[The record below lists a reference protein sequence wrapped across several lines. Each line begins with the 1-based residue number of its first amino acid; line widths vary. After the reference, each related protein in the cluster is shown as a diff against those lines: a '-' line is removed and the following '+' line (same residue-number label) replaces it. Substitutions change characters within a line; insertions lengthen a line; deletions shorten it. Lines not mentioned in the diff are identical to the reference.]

1 MARRPMITY
10 PTQRLLGV
18 VDDPARAAAAA
29 DAIVALGF
37 GREEV
42 EVLVGAAGR
51 ERLGRL
57 GPPPNV
63 LSRIVRV
70 FQYLSM
76 DQLPDFLVYEAAIDD
91 GRAVVAIRVA
101 RRDRML
107 RVRDVLVAHGG
118 HFLNH
123 FGRLWTEELTLWQGP
138 EPSIPEALRR

>member
-1 MARRPMITY
+1 MITY

-18 VDDPARAAAAA
+18 VDDPDRAMAAA
-29 DAIVALGF
+29 DAIVASGV
-37 GREEV
+37 GRDDV

-57 GPPPNV
+57 RPPPNV
-63 LSRIVRV
+63 LSRVVRA

-76 DQLPDFLVYEAAIDD
+76 DQLPDFLMYEAALDD
-91 GRAVVAIRVA
+91 GRAVVAVRVA
-101 RRDRML
+101 RRERML

-138 EPSIPEALRR
+138 EPRIREALRR

>member
-1 MARRPMITY
+1 MARRAIITY

-18 VDDPARAAAAA
+18 VDDPAAAAVAA
-29 DAIVALGF
+29 DAIVALGV
-37 GREEV
+37 GRDDV

-51 ERLGRL
+51 GRLGRL
-57 GPPPNV
+57 GPAPNV
-63 LSRIVRV
+63 LSRVVRA

-76 DQLPDFLVYEAAIDD
+76 DQLPDFLVYEAALDD
-91 GRAVVAIRVA
+91 GRAVVAVRVV
-101 RRDRML
+101 RRERML

-138 EPSIPEALRR
+138 EPRIPEALRR

>member
-1 MARRPMITY
+1 MITY

-18 VDDPARAAAAA
+18 VDDPDRAMAAA
-29 DAIVALGF
+29 DAIVASGV
-37 GREEV
+37 GRDDV

-63 LSRIVRV
+63 LSRVVRA

-76 DQLPDFLVYEAAIDD
+76 DQLPDVLMYEAALDD
-91 GRAVVAIRVA
+91 GRAVVAVRVA
-101 RRDRML
+101 RRERML

-123 FGRLWTEELTLWQGP
+123 FGRLWTEEFTLWQGP
-138 EPSIPEALRR
+138 EPRIPEALRR

>member
-1 MARRPMITY
+1 MITY

-18 VDDPARAAAAA
+18 VDDPDRAIAAA
-29 DAIVALGF
+29 DAIVASGI
-37 GREEV
+37 GRDDV

-63 LSRIVRV
+63 LSRVVRA

-76 DQLPDFLVYEAAIDD
+76 DQLPDFLMYEAALDD
-91 GRAVVAIRVA
+91 GRAVVAVRVA
-101 RRDRML
+101 RRERML
-107 RVRDVLVAHGG
+107 RIRDVLVAHGG

-138 EPSIPEALRR
+138 EPRIPEALRR

>member
-1 MARRPMITY
+1 MITY

-18 VDDPARAAAAA
+18 VDDPDRAMAAA
-29 DAIVALGF
+29 DAIVASGI
-37 GREEV
+37 GRDDV

-63 LSRIVRV
+63 LSRVVRA

-76 DQLPDFLVYEAAIDD
+76 DQLPDFLMYEAALDD
-91 GRAVVAIRVA
+91 GRAVVAVRVA
-101 RRDRML
+101 RRERML
-107 RVRDVLVAHGG
+107 RIRDVLVAHGG

-138 EPSIPEALRR
+138 EPRIPEALRR